1 MAGGTGGP
9 ALVEE
14 ARRLAD
20 LLDLRVILVL
30 RRDELAA
37 PENAQDSGIVNGQE
51 RRGHLSGEAGAEGR
65 IHVAPD
71 GPLVVR
77 EGRALPD
84 HRNLSRID
92 LAGLRVQIPH

>member
-1 MAGGTGGP
+1 MAGGTGSP

-14 ARRLAD
+14 ACRLTD
-20 LLDLRVILVL
+20 LLDRRVILVL
-30 RRDELAA
+30 RRDEFRAA
-37 PENAQDSGIVNGQE
+37 KNAEDGGIVNGQE
-51 RRGHLSGEAGAEGR
+51 RRAHLSGEAGAEGR

-92 LAGLRVQIPH
+92 LAGLRVQIP